1 MEVILSDGFMEGNT
15 LDMGD
20 DRSRGGGPWQMD
32 GRDVVTELNHL
43 KGQGGMDIPDKEY
56 SRYKRRNKVNRL

>member
-1 MEVILSDGFMEGNT
+1 MEVVLSDGFMEGNT

-32 GRDVVTELNHL
+32 GRDVVMVLNG
-43 KGQGGMDIPDKEY
+43 KKNRRQGGHT
-56 SRYKRRNKVNRL
+56 